1 MSDRKLRWGLLS
13 TARINRSVIPPLRM
27 SPRNELVAVA
37 SRSKDKAEAYAKQW
51 DIPRTFGSYEEMLAD
66 PGIDVI
72 YNPLPNSLHAHWTI
86 EAARAGKHVLC
97 EKPLAISAAEV
108 DAMVEAAKQ
117 AGVVVTEAFMYRHHP
132 QTLKVKELVDGGAI
146 GRLRMVR
153 GSFSFNLSR
162 EGDVR
167 LDPALGGGSIW
178 DVGCYPISYARF
190 IIGAEPIEVF
200 GRQVL
205 GQTGVDELFTGSL
218 VFPTTCMPSSTAASA
233 RRSARRSKWSAAR
246 GRSPSPARSSPDRRN
261 TSSSTGATRSSR
273 LPCRV
278 RSCTWAKSR
287 TWPTPSWKASRR
299 ASAWP
304 TAGRTWRRSSRCC
317 VRPSRDSPS
326 RWHSWQQTAVS
337 GVIPKR
343 AHRACERSG
352 VIGAR
357 GIPVTKHSSSR
368 CRHM

>member
-86 EAARAGKHVLC
+86 EATRAGKHVLC

-108 DAMVEAAKQ
+108 DAMVKAAKQ

-218 VFPTTCMPSSTAASA
+218 VFPNHVHAQFDSSFRAPFRTQIEVVGSEGAITVTRPFKPGPEEHLLINRGDQVEQVAVPGQELYLGEVEDLAGAVLEGKPTRVSLA
-233 RRSARRSKWSAAR
+233 DSRANVATIIALLRSAEQ
-246 GRSPSPARSSPDRRN
+246 G
-261 TSSSTGATRSSR
+261 
-273 LPCRV
+273 
-278 RSCTWAKSR
+278 
-287 TWPTPSWKASRR
+287 
-299 ASAWP
+299 
-304 TAGRTWRRSSRCC
+304 
-317 VRPSRDSPS
+317 
-326 RWHSWQQTAVS
+326 Q
-337 GVIPKR
+337 
-343 AHRACERSG
+343 
-352 VIGAR
+352 
-357 GIPVTKHSSSR
+357 PVA
-368 CRHM
+368 MA